1 MQTSIWKKLGLAS
14 VSVILVAI
22 VSLTVVLAIFVKP
35 KEKVRT
41 LANADAIMA
50 GASTSGLWDTRFA
63 NKVMNTVFFA
73 LVLTSDEYTGQ
84 NADALEALR
93 SWAAREFHSDPR
105 FLHPVVIPTPVAN
118 STYLNAGVY
127 NLFAGPYY
135 GAQSLVCDYLTARI
149 DAYSK
154 SRSFKAFTENCF
166 EFFGHEPEA
175 AAMLARYQ
183 SDRAK
188 AAINPILSAIY
199 FLAILA
205 FSPLGVRP
213 LRKKAEIWRRPLG
226 PTEVEGAP
234 LAALIAYALI
244 SIAGFYFAQS
254 VVLEGLAGQSLLA
267 AFVALV
273 AGLYVLFPLSVLVDS
288 QNVMTLRSAL
298 SKRSMLTIAFV
309 MGSLLTIQ
317 ALNWL
322 KQGSLAAPDPLSLVL
337 SSFTGDFI
345 HEPAQAKKL
354 LASTIAVVWSISL
367 ALVLRSFGR
376 KDGVSSREVA
386 KRLAENARS
395 L

>member
-1 MQTSIWKKLGLAS
+1 MQTAIWKKLGLAS
-14 VSVILVAI
+14 VSVILVA
-22 VSLTVVLAIFVKP
+22 LMVVLAIFVKP
-35 KEKVRT
+35 KEKIRT
-41 LANADAIMA
+41 LANPDAIIA
-50 GASTSGLWDTRFA
+50 GASTSGLWDTKFA
-63 NKVMNTVFFA
+63 DKVMNTVFFA
-73 LVLTSDEYTGQ
+73 LVLTSNEYTGQ

-105 FLHPVVIPTPVAN
+105 FLHPVVIPAPVAN

-135 GAQSLVCDYLTARI
+135 SAQSLACDYLTSRI
-149 DAYSK
+149 DSYSK
-154 SRSFKAFTENCF
+154 SKSFDAFAENCF
-166 EFFGHEPEA
+166 EFFGREPEA

-188 AAINPILSAIY
+188 SAINPLLSMIY
-199 FLAILA
+199 FLALIVL
-205 FSPLGVRP
+205 SPLATRP
-213 LRKKAEIWRRPLG
+213 LRAKAEIWRRPLR
-226 PTEVEGAP
+226 PSEVEGAP
-234 LAALIAYALI
+234 LAALISYA
-244 SIAGFYFAQS
+244 SFTIAGFYFAQS

-267 AFVALV
+267 AFVALI
-273 AGLYVLFPLSVLVDS
+273 AGFYVLFPLSVSIDS

-298 SKRSMLTIAFV
+298 SKRTMLTFAFV

-322 KQGSLAAPDPLSLVL
+322 KQGSLAAPDPLSLLL

-354 LASTIAVVWSISL
+354 LATTIAVAWSISL
-367 ALVLRSFGR
+367 ALVLRSLSRQG
-376 KDGVSSREVA
+376 GVSSREVA